1 MLKTQGI
8 TQIATD
14 RADLYAFRLTGKI
27 TDDAMED
34 MAEYMNTAFDAHH
47 DKIDMLMIF
56 DRFEGSEFGASWD
69 WDVIKSRF
77 KALSN
82 VDRYVV
88 VGAPDRAD
96 KMIALMDRIL
106 PVNAETFEDEAAA
119 WQALGAKAIA
129 A

>member
-1 MLKTQGI
+1 MLNTHGI

-14 RADLYAFRLTGKI
+14 RADLYAFRLSGKI

-34 MAEYMNTAFDAHH
+34 MAEYMNGVFDAHE

-56 DRFEGSEFGASWD
+56 DHFDGSEFGAGWD

-77 KALSN
+77 KSISSVN
-82 VDRYVV
+82 RYVV

-96 KMIALMDRIL
+96 SMIGFMDNIL
-106 PVNAETFEDEAAA
+106 PVKAETFDDEALA
-119 WQALGAKAIA
+119 WQSLQARAVA